1 MAAQPLPEIF
11 MRRFF
16 VHLYKHLLY
25 KHLLWHRSPH
35 NPLDTWIESE
45 GQMAMLTLSWKK
57 AR

>member
-1 MAAQPLPEIF
+1 

-25 KHLLWHRSPH
+25 KHLLWHRPPH